1 MVIEQA
7 TPETIAELHAGLCA
21 LVRDAVEG
29 GASIGFVLPLADGE
43 LDRYL
48 DGVRADVERDSRI
61 VLARTRRHR
70 VAGMVQL
77 ELAAKANARHRAEV
91 QKLIVARRA
100 RRRGLGTRLMAE
112 IESAARERGR
122 TLLVLDTIS
131 GSEADPL
138 YRGLGYLEAGSIPR
152 YAAMPWGE
160 LAPTT
165 VFFKELSRPPATA
178 PGGHTIDPWE
188 FSKGRGGGSRGAARI
203 ALDWLVTIAVAVGF
217 VLAFEAEI
225 ARPYQIPSSSMEPT
239 LHCAR
244 PAVGC
249 RSSFSDRVIACELCY
264 RFSAPERGQVVVF
277 HAPEAAADK
286 CGEGGVYVKR
296 LIGLPGDTVR
306 EDGRRLH
313 LDRRQAA
320 R

>member
-1 MVIEQA
+1 MVIERA
-7 TPETIAELHAGLCA
+7 TPETIAELHHGLCA

-48 DGVRADVERDSRI
+48 DVVWADVERDSRI
-61 VLARTRRHR
+61 VLAARDDTG

-112 IESAARERGR
+112 IETAARERGLR
-122 TLLVLDTIS
+122 LLVLDTIS

-138 YRGLGYLEAGSIPR
+138 YRRLGYLEVGSIPQ

-165 VFFKELSRPPATA
+165 VFFKEL
-178 PGGHTIDPWE
+178 
-188 FSKGRGGGSRGAARI
+188 
-203 ALDWLVTIAVAVGF
+203 
-217 VLAFEAEI
+217 
-225 ARPYQIPSSSMEPT
+225 
-239 LHCAR
+239 
-244 PAVGC
+244 
-249 RSSFSDRVIACELCY
+249 
-264 RFSAPERGQVVVF
+264 
-277 HAPEAAADK
+277 
-286 CGEGGVYVKR
+286 
-296 LIGLPGDTVR
+296 
-306 EDGRRLH
+306 
-313 LDRRQAA
+313 
-320 R
+320 